1 MIDSIC
7 IIVKGPMGE
16 EATTLGIRT
25 SYATLMSALETKLFF
40 VGDGIHNLR
49 ETSGYNSTMLKEV
62 LKEEGEVYCSRESL
76 ENRGLLEGDLLKG
89 VKIIPDEE
97 VAAIIEECESVAVF

>member
-7 IIVKGPMGE
+7 IIVKRPMGE
-16 EATTLGIRT
+16 EASTLGIRT
-25 SYATLMSALETKLFF
+25 SYATLMSALETKLLF

-49 ETSGYNSTMLKEV
+49 ETPGYNSAMLKEV
-62 LKEEGEVYCSRESL
+62 LKEEGEVYCSRKSL
-76 ENRGLLEGDLLKG
+76 EDRGLTERDLLEGI
-89 VKIIPDEE
+89 KIIPEEE

>member
-7 IIVKGPMGE
+7 IIVKRAAGE
-16 EATTLGIRT
+16 ESSTLGIRT
-25 SYATLMSALETKLFF
+25 SYATLMSALETKLLF

-49 ETSGYNSTMLKEV
+49 ETPGYNNSMLKEV
-62 LKEEGEVYCSRESL
+62 LKEDGEVYCSRESL
-76 ENRGLLEGDLLKG
+76 EKRGLLEKDLLEG
-89 VKIIPDEE
+89 VRIIPEEE

>member
-7 IIVKGPMGE
+7 IIVKRPMGE
-16 EATTLGIRT
+16 EATTLGIRA
-25 SYATLMSALETKLFF
+25 SYATLMSALETKLLF
-40 VGDGIHNLR
+40 VGDGIYNLR

-62 LKEEGEVYCSRESL
+62 LKEEGEVYCSRESMK
-76 ENRGLLEGDLLKG
+76 NRGLLKNDLLEG
-89 VKIIPDEE
+89 VKVIPEKE